1 METNELYLK
10 TAFACMTCDG
20 DIADEEVQLIKKIAE
35 DAKLFDKLDVQA
47 HLNSYISAINKEG
60 RSFLA
65 SYLKE
70 VSDAVLNDTDA
81 LNLIKIAIQTIE
93 ADQKIEYSEISFFKK
108 IRKRLSITDDK
119 ILQDLPDKED
129 YLLPD
134 IEEPDDLD
142 WEVSFNEIVFNKPLS

>member
-119 ILQDLPDKED
+119 ILQAFPDKED

-134 IEEPDDLD
+134 IEESDDLD
-142 WEVSFNEIVFNKPLS
+142 WDIAFQEIVFNKPLS